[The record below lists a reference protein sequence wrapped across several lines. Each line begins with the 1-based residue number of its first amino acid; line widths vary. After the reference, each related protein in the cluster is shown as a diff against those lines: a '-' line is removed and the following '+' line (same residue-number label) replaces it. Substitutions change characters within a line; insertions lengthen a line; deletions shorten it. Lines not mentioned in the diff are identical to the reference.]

1 MTYSI
6 MVQVTA
12 GDDSVYCTITENN
25 ESITFST
32 IEDAEVKLTELQ
44 SNETEGK
51 QYQIVSYNDNVEQ

>member
-1 MTYSI
+1 MIYSI

-12 GDDSVYCTITENN
+12 VYDSVYCTITENN

-32 IEDAEVKLTELQ
+32 MEDEEVKLTELQ

>member
-6 MVQVTA
+6 MVQVTT

-32 IEDAEVKLTELQ
+32 MEDAEVKLTELQ

>member
-12 GDDSVYCTITENN
+12 GDDSVYRTITENN

-32 IEDAEVKLTELQ
+32 IEDAELKLTELQ

-51 QYQIVSYNDNVEQ
+51 QYELVSYNDNVEQ

>member
-1 MTYSI
+1 

-12 GDDSVYCTITENN
+12 VYDSVYCTITENN

-32 IEDAEVKLTELQ
+32 MEDEEVKLTELQ

>member
-1 MTYSI
+1 

-12 GDDSVYCTITENN
+12 GDDSVYRTITENN

-32 IEDAEVKLTELQ
+32 IEDAELKLTELQ

-51 QYQIVSYNDNVEQ
+51 QYELVSYNDNVEQ

>member
-6 MVQVTA
+6 MVQVTT